1 MIKKTIYLVA
11 ACIIA
16 SFCKV
21 SAQKSDEIKAKET
34 LNTVWLTLQCASGCS
49 YSEPLDYI
57 RDSTSR
63 IIGQYFLSPS
73 DNGKQTGMRL
83 NWKGNSIPSVQAG
96 RDAIVLYWNAQ
107 DQISRMSAK
116 SIDGFDYLISY
127 NEQGIMDSVISRQ
140 LPNKLLTGWYT
151 LEFDGQRLSKV
162 ISASKEINK
171 KPVWIQSIITFTY
184 NPDETKVKEI
194 SYAYRKPATVKNIAD
209 SSFII
214 YRNISANTFL
224 VQRKYITNEYTYN
237 DDQTLASKKVTN
249 KNSKETHNYKYLNGK
264 VFREESLISGINNEF
279 ISKEIQIYFTLADQP
294 ESIPDWEKRV
304 GFYRFNNQGELIY
317 EARDQKYREKVNGIW
332 SLWNFFKM

>member
-1 MIKKTIYLVA
+1 MIKKVIYLVA

-21 SAQKSDEIKAKET
+21 SAQKSDEIKAKEA

-63 IIGQYFLSPS
+63 IIGQYILSPS
-73 DNGKQTGMRL
+73 DNGRLTRIGL
-83 NWKGNSIPSVQAG
+83 NWKGNSIPSAQAG

-107 DQISRMSAK
+107 EQISRMSAK

-127 NEQGIMDSVISRQ
+127 NEQGITDSVISRQ
-140 LPNKLLTGWYT
+140 LPNKLLKGWYT
-151 LEFDGQRLSKV
+151 LEFDGQRLSKI
-162 ISASKEINK
+162 ISASKEITK
-171 KPVWIQSIITFTY
+171 KPVWIHTIITFLY
-184 NPDETKVKEI
+184 NPDEIKVKEI
-194 SYAYRKPATVKNIAD
+194 LYAYRKPATIKNVAD
-209 SSFII
+209 SSTAV
-214 YRNISANTFL
+214 YRKISASTFL
-224 VQRKYITNEYTYN
+224 VQLKFVTNEYTYI
-237 DDQTLASKKVTN
+237 DDNTLASKTVT
-249 KNSKETHNYKYLNGK
+249 KGKSKEIHNYKYSNGK

-294 ESIPDWEKRV
+294 ESIPDWEKRE

>member
-1 MIKKTIYLVA
+1 MIKKVIYLVA
-11 ACIIA
+11 ACVIA
-16 SFCKV
+16 SFSKV
-21 SAQKSDEIKAKET
+21 SAQKSDDIKAKEA

-49 YSEPLDYI
+49 YSKPLDYI

-63 IIGQYFLSPS
+63 IIGQYILSPS
-73 DNGKQTGMRL
+73 DNGKLTRIGL
-83 NWKGNSIPSVQAG
+83 NWKGNSIPSAQAG

-107 DQISRMSAK
+107 EQISRMSAK

-127 NEQGIMDSVISRQ
+127 NEQGIPDSVISRQ
-140 LPNKLLTGWYT
+140 LPNKLLKGWYT

-171 KPVWIQSIITFTY
+171 KPVWTHSIITFSY

-194 SYAYRKPATVKNIAD
+194 LYAYHKPATIKNIAD
-209 SSFII
+209 SSFAN
-214 YRNISANTFL
+214 YRKINSNTFL
-224 VQRKYITNEYTYN
+224 VQLKFVTNEYTYN
-237 DDQTLASKKVTN
+237 DDNALASKTVT
-249 KNSKETHNYKYLNGK
+249 KGKSKEIHNYKYSNGK
-264 VFREESLISGINNEF
+264 IFREESLISGINNEF

-294 ESIPDWEKRV
+294 ESMPDWEKRE